1 MPIATGT
8 IMQSGQVSIP
18 KVIREILGVGPG
30 DQIEY
35 LSDGKR
41 VEVRAVPEPPVQFG
55 SEEEFYERIARADAE
70 YEAGL
75 TRPVNELIQQA
86 RERYGL

>member
-1 MPIATGT
+1 MPVAVGT

-35 LSDGKR
+35 LSDGER
-41 VEVRAVPEPPVQFG
+41 VEVRAVPEPPVRFG
-55 SEEEFYERIARADAE
+55 SAEEFYERIARADAE

-75 TRPVNELIQQA
+75 ARPLGELVSQA